1 MISKG
6 TKVVDYVEVWIDNK
20 SGDFSELVYVVRG
33 VGKYFRRE
41 KMWVPVFEETQGQY
55 DDTRV
60 ITLEKSDALDLNLKN
75 TYDLGKK
82 ININEI
88 VKYETGKYYD

>member
-20 SGDFSELVYVVRG
+20 TGKFSELVYIVDGWGRF
-33 VGKYFRRE
+33 FRRN
-41 KMWVPVFEETQGQY
+41 KSWVPVFEETVGQY

-60 ITLEKSDALDLNLKN
+60 IAVEKKDARDLKLVEK
-75 TYDLGKK
+75 YDSGKK
-82 ININEI
+82 IDIKKLAE
-88 VKYETGKYYD
+88 YETEKYYA